1 MKKLL
6 FFIFAGL
13 IWCNVGFA
21 EDISEL
27 QIEGISIGDS
37 LLDHY
42 SKKKILKKTTYEKEQ
57 GNNKDVGFVYLEGN
71 EENFENYRRIKIG
84 YKTNDQYF
92 KIILITAF
100 VNINKDINKCIIK
113 KQEITKDL
121 KNIFYNNDFQDSGW
135 KQHAFDATSRTN
147 SSIFY
152 FSTNS
157 NYVSF
162 VRVICYDWS
171 KESGYNDQLRVEL
184 VSSEYYEWLSSLKE
198 NN

>member
-1 MKKLL
+1 MKKLCL
-6 FFIFAGL
+6 SIFLVL
-13 IWCNVGFA
+13 IWCNVGFT

-27 QIEGISIGDS
+27 QVEGMSIGES

-42 SKKKILKKTTYEKEQ
+42 TKKKILNETTYEKEQ
-57 GNNKDVGFVYLEGN
+57 GNNKDVGFMYLEGN
-71 EENFENYRRIKIG
+71 KENFENYRRIKIG
-84 YKTNDQYF
+84 YKTNDPYF

-121 KNIFYNNDFQDSGW
+121 KNMFSNNDLEDIGW
-135 KQHAFDATSRTN
+135 KQHSFDATSRTN
-147 SSIFY
+147 SSVIY

-157 NYVSF
+157 KYESF

-171 KESGYNDQLRVEL
+171 KKSGYSDQLRVEL
-184 VSSEYYEWLSSLKE
+184 VSSEYYEWLHLLKKS
-198 NN
+198 N

>member
-1 MKKLL
+1 MKKLHL
-6 FFIFAGL
+6 YIFLVL
-13 IWCNVGFA
+13 IWCNIGFA

-42 SKKKILKKTTYEKEQ
+42 SKKKILKKTLYEKEQ

-100 VNINKDINKCIIK
+100 VDINRDINKCIIK

-121 KNIFYNNDFQDSGW
+121 KNIFNNHDFEDSGW
-135 KQHAFDATSRTN
+135 EQHAFDATSRTN

-157 NYVSF
+157 NYDSF

-184 VSSEYYEWLSSLKE
+184 VSSEYYEWLSSLK
-198 NN
+198 